1 MKIVPRRN
9 LSSQGRI
16 VVLNGPSSAG
26 KSSLARALQECAPDP
41 FLHVQLDVFR
51 DMEPPGYFR
60 KGQPE
65 VSALR
70 LAALCRAMNAT
81 CAEYARH
88 GQNVLLDHALP
99 AQGWR
104 YLAEDLDS
112 FAVLL
117 VGVRCS
123 LEKLEARERSRGD
136 RPIGLAASQVLEIHA
151 GRSYDFEVDTTARS
165 VGDCAAA
172 VGEWLAGLPRPTAFP
187 EVVRQCA
194 AV

>member
-1 MKIVPRRN
+1 M
-9 LSSQGRI
+9 
-16 VVLNGPSSAG
+16 VLNGPSSAG
-26 KSSLARALQECAPDP
+26 KSSLARGLQERASDS

-51 DMEPPGYFR
+51 EMEPAGYFR

-65 VSALR
+65 LSSLR

-88 GQNVLLDHALP
+88 GQNVLLDQALP

-104 YLAEDLDS
+104 YLAEDLAAFS
-112 FAVLL
+112 VLL

-123 LEKLEARERSRGD
+123 LEALEVREQSRGN
-136 RPIGLAASQVLEIHA
+136 RPLGLAASQVFEIHA
-151 GRSYDFEVDTTARS
+151 GRSYDYELDTTARS

-172 VGEWLAGLPRPTAFP
+172 VGEWLAGLPRPMAFP
-187 EVVRQCA
+187 DLVLQHA